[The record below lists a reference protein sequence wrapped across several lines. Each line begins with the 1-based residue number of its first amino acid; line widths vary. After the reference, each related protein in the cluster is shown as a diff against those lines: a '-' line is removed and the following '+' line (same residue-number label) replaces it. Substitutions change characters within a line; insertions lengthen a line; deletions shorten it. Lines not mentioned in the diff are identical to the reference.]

1 MTKSAQ
7 TAVKMLETLP
17 DNLQSF
23 IVEKL
28 REIIEEVRD
37 DARWDEL
44 FEKRKKK
51 LAAMATEARKLA
63 AEGKSADMDFEKL

>member
-1 MTKSAQ
+1 MTKSTQ

-17 DNLQSF
+17 DDLQSY

-37 DARWDEL
+37 EAKWDEL

-51 LAAMATEARKLA
+51 LAAMAVEARKLA
-63 AEGKSADMDFEKL
+63 GEGKSADMDFKKL